1 MSEDSIRLQGLR
13 AGNLKN
19 LDLELQRG
27 SWTAVH
33 GPSGAG
39 KSALLFGVL
48 EPVSRRRFEIL
59 EDPRALPG
67 LEESWLKP
75 LADGVVGLDPVI
87 ASAGEIP
94 RGRKKAALVEVLD
107 LLSLLQKAWTQEGL
121 YQCTACSSTW
131 RPPSVEG
138 LLAMSERWQESST
151 VLVLSA
157 ASDADSA
164 ALLQAGWTRY
174 RVGKTLARLEEAPS
188 RLVEDAWLLLDRFKW
203 RSGQETRLRDALAS
217 SLARGV
223 AMRLVVDQQTF
234 NFAAADR
241 CPECGLQHASHAQE
255 DWYRNLELQDRIL
268 DGKAWSTWMGLP
280 LQEWLDLKP
289 LPKQGRARRRLEL
302 LQRTGLGHLAGDRL
316 LGTLSL
322 GEARRLE
329 LVSWI
334 AQVRRG
340 QTVLLDEPG
349 MGLHGKERQTV
360 AALLQEL
367 VAQGNTVL
375 TADPAREFLEAA
387 HHWLA
392 LGPQGGPGGGKVVCQ
407 GKRDEL
413 PQEDWVDDPST
424 ATQAKEY
431 LHFPKIKARH
441 LSMKKLSVPLGRV
454 VTFCGVSGSGKSTL
468 LEQEILPRLRA
479 EENVQ
484 GKIPEG
490 GVHSLLER
498 ALRWSPAS
506 TIATLSGVWQEVRAA
521 FASSEEARIR
531 GIEAGALVA
540 RPGKGA
546 CPVCNG
552 YAIDAHHLPCTA
564 CDGLGLRN
572 DLLDLRLRNRPLRDW
587 LTTPLDK
594 LEKRLPAKGRLRNTV
609 RHLIALGMGNRTLGE
624 RGRFLSLGERGRI
637 ALARVL
643 STARPGA
650 PKLFL
655 LDEPCLGLPVQEARR
670 VVQLLRELCK
680 DGHSFWVVEH
690 HEYLLRSADWMMEIG
705 PGAGAEGGQ
714 LIYQGK
720 VEGVLK
726 KDTPTGH
733 WLVSR
738 RRTELEPPL
747 PPPRQPLRSR
757 RFEEDVER
765 SGRHHLEKELARELA
780 MRSPLLHDLVGVEAE
795 ERATSSAQMEEDWTP
810 AAWPVDPPRGTH
822 LAEVLGLAA
831 PIQKVLETHGS
842 SVCAGCGGGGPWLSF
857 EQAARTLSK
866 TDDLIFATPLPYAFL
881 ARKEHSAWLQAAG
894 FRRFLRGGKT
904 IRWRREEQE
913 PLQSGDLVWLDRFN
927 PLQED
932 AVGRLRDIAHHA
944 ALLGE
949 GKALAV
955 DPNSFK
961 HQWHFHPES
970 CRDCERANIPMEAR
984 LGTLKASELEG
995 YPLRDV
1001 LRVCA
1006 EQEDIA
1012 PLFVQSLELLAGTSL
1027 LSRTVGHTWTSL
1039 TDLEKQAARLA
1050 GWLLNPLQ
1058 GVVLLADQ
1066 PLSGLP
1072 PAIAKRFATRML
1084 KGDSIF
1090 HFTDPEGWALE
1101 STPTA
1106 KENLLLDPPMPFP
1119 MPFSMKEWCDPPR
1132 AKADVDLR
1140 SALSVEG
1147 ELSSYFQKSETA
1159 RLNGWGPED
1168 LDVQRSAHRCPVC
1181 LGKRRIWL
1189 HPEWSLSCRSCHGT
1203 GWSSA
1208 MAALE
1213 ERGVRWMDLGHQK
1226 IADLQQLFAD
1236 HPRLNAVF
1244 TWASE
1249 FGLGSFE
1256 LDAPLRG
1263 LPRGTRMLAPFATWM
1278 ASAADVGPAS
1288 SGGARVGLALA
1299 GWIPLEAEQ
1308 ISSRIAG
1315 FPFAHSGHEW
1325 REHHPL
1331 FAT

>member
-1 MSEDSIRLQGLR
+1 MSADSIQLRGLR
-13 AGNLKN
+13 AGNLKD
-19 LDLELQRG
+19 LDLELHRG
-27 SWTAVH
+27 RWTAVH

-75 LADGVVGLDPVI
+75 LADGVMGLDPVI

-107 LLSLLQKAWTQEGL
+107 LLSLLQKAWQKEGQYL
-121 YQCTACSSTW
+121 CTACDHTW
-131 RPPSVEG
+131 RPPSVDA
-138 LLAMSERWQESST
+138 LLNLAKDWEENAT

-188 RLVEDAWLLLDRFKW
+188 RLSEDAWLLLDRFKW
-203 RSGQETRLRDALAS
+203 RTNQALRLRDALAS

-223 AMRLVVDQQTF
+223 AMRLVVAEQAFD
-234 NFAAADR
+234 FAAADR
-241 CPECGLQHASHAQE
+241 CPNCGLHHQSHAAE
-255 DWYRNLELQDRIL
+255 DWVRNLQLQDRCL
-268 DGKAWSTWMGLP
+268 NGKTWSTWMDLP
-280 LQEWLDLKP
+280 LQEWLDLEP

-302 LQRTGLGHLAGDRL
+302 LHRTGLGHLSGNRL

-349 MGLHGKERQTV
+349 MGLHGRERQTV
-360 AALLQEL
+360 ATLLQEL

-392 LGPQGGPGGGKVVCQ
+392 LGPQGGPGGGLIVGQ
-407 GKRDEL
+407 GHREQL
-413 PQEDWVDDPST
+413 PKEDWVEDPST
-424 ATQAKEY
+424 ASPATEF
-431 LHFPKIKARH
+431 LDFPKVQARH
-441 LSMKKLSVPLGRV
+441 LNIKKLSIPLGRV

-479 EENVQ
+479 KEKVD

-506 TIATLSGVWQEVRAA
+506 TIATLAGVWQEVRAA

-546 CPVCNG
+546 CPVCDG
-552 YAIDAHHLPCTA
+552 YAIDAHHLPCLA
-564 CDGLGLRN
+564 CDGLGLRE
-572 DLLDLRLRNRPLRDW
+572 DLLELRLRNRPLRDW
-587 LTTPLDK
+587 LTTPLEK

-609 RHLIALGMGNRTLGE
+609 RHLIALGMGDRTLGE

-655 LDEPCLGLPVQEARR
+655 LDEPCLGLPVQEARK
-670 VVQLLRELCK
+670 VVRLLRELCK

-690 HEYLLRSADWMMEIG
+690 HEYLLRSTDWMMEIG

-714 LIYQGK
+714 LIYQGEA
-720 VEGVLK
+720 EGVLAQ
-726 KDTPTGH
+726 DTPTGH

-738 RRTELEPPL
+738 RQMELEPPL
-747 PPPRQPLRSR
+747 PPPRQELRSR
-757 RFEEDVER
+757 RLEEDMKR
-765 SGRHHLEKELARELA
+765 SGRRHLESELARELA
-780 MRSPLLHDLVGVEAE
+780 MRSPLLHDLVGVETE
-795 ERATSSAQMEEDWTP
+795 DYDDDKSEVQEDWTP
-810 AAWPVDPPRGTH
+810 AAWPVDPPRGTR

-831 PIQKVLETHGS
+831 PIQTILETHGS
-842 SVCAGCGGGGPWLSF
+842 SVCSGCGGGGPWLSF
-857 EQAARTLSK
+857 EQAARDLSK
-866 TDDLIFATPLPYAFL
+866 TDDLIFTTPLPDAFL
-881 ARKEHSAWLQAAG
+881 QRKEHASWLQAAG
-894 FRRFLRGGKT
+894 FRRFLRNGKT
-904 IRWRREEQE
+904 IRWRREEQAE
-913 PLQSGDLVWLDRFN
+913 LQSGDLVWLDRLH
-927 PLQED
+927 PKEEA
-932 AVGRLRDIAHHA
+932 AVGRLRDVAHHA

-949 GKALAV
+949 GKALAL
-955 DPNSFK
+955 DPVSFK
-961 HQWHFHPES
+961 TVWHFHPDI
-970 CRDCERANIPMEAR
+970 CRDCERPNLPMEAR
-984 LGTLKASELEG
+984 LGTLKASELQN
-995 YPLRDV
+995 YPLQDV
-1001 LRVCA
+1001 VKVCA
-1006 EQEDIA
+1006 QQKTGA
-1012 PLFVQSLELLAGTSL
+1012 GLFEEALELLAGTSL
-1027 LSRTVGHTWTSL
+1027 LSRKVGHTWTSL
-1039 TDLEKQAARLA
+1039 TQLEKQSARLG

-1066 PLSGLP
+1066 ALSGLP
-1072 PAIAKRFATRML
+1072 AAIARRFAERML
-1084 KGDSIF
+1084 KGNAVF
-1090 HFTDPEGWALE
+1090 HFTDPEGWAFAPKP
-1101 STPTA
+1101 STNQA
-1106 KENLLLDPPMPFP
+1106 LQIDPPLPFP

-1132 AKADVDLR
+1132 AKADATLR
-1140 SALSVEG
+1140 HALGVEW
-1147 ELSSYFQKSETA
+1147 ELSTYFQKSDVA
-1159 RLNGWGPED
+1159 RLHGWGAED
-1168 LDVQRSAHRCPVC
+1168 LDVRRSQHRCQVC
-1181 LGKRRIWL
+1181 LGRRRTWL
-1189 HPEWSLSCRSCHGT
+1189 HPEWSLSCGSCHGT
-1203 GWSSA
+1203 GWSAS
-1208 MAALE
+1208 MAPLE
-1213 ERGVRWMDLGHQK
+1213 ERGVRWMDLGHRK
-1226 IADLQQLFAD
+1226 ILELQHMFAD

-1244 TWASE
+1244 TWASDLC
-1249 FGLGSFE
+1249 LGDFE
-1256 LDAPLRG
+1256 LDTPLQK
-1263 LPRGTRMLAPFATWM
+1263 LPRGTRMLAPFAAWM
-1278 ASAADVGPAS
+1278 AAATDVGPAS
-1288 SGGARVGLALA
+1288 SGGARLGLALA
-1299 GWIPLEAEQ
+1299 GWIPLEAEH

-1315 FPFAHSGHEW
+1315 FPSAHSGHEW